1 MPRLLLVLVGALGGT
16 ALVRWALRE
25 GRRIND
31 ELDRVRAAQMAEA
44 RVGTIR
50 RLRRDP
56 KTGAYWPE

>member
-1 MPRLLLVLVGALGGT
+1 MPPLILVIAGVLGGT

-25 GRRIND
+25 IRRINV
-31 ELDRVRAAQMAEA
+31 ELDNLRSPPMAEA
-44 RVGTIR
+44 RVEPMR